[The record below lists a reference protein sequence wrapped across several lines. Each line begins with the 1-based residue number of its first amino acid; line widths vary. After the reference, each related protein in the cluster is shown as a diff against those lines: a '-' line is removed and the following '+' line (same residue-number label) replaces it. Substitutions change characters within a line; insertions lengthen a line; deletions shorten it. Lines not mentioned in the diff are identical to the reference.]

1 MAASVAGA
9 FPALSVAGQDTRFE
23 PPHGGPGV
31 GETIVN
37 VVESDPPAVV
47 VASPVTLIPLQL
59 TGTLWLMGAGKLT
72 VG

>member
-1 MAASVAGA
+1 
-9 FPALSVAGQDTRFE
+9 
-23 PPHGGPGV
+23 V